1 MGDLKR
7 LALRL
12 TGACERLYAE
22 RTLLESMMMGAKVP
36 GWKAMYDSLVN
47 DPKMRAEV
55 RRQFQPL
62 YDSIEREADE
72 GKAIQELLKVFPAN
86 KDVN

>member
-1 MGDLKR
+1 MRDLKQ

-12 TGACERLYAE
+12 TRACERLYTE
-22 RTLLESMMMGAKVP
+22 RTLLESMMIGAKVP
-36 GWKAMYDSLVN
+36 GWKAMYESLVN
-47 DPKMRAEV
+47 DPKARAEI
-55 RRQFQPL
+55 RRQFQPI

-72 GKAIQELLKVFPAN
+72 DKVIQELLKVFPAN